1 MQILGHMPF
10 PVCQAVRSAQP
21 LDGPHSTQTPL
32 SMICH
37 GVLRHERCLSDSK
50 GSFAPQTTRKIAI
63 IFDPRGELGERP
75 GESTR
80 AESLPVGGEDMVC
93 QTVLTSWAP
102 GLLGKSGSLLSVL
115 LPFPSWLLALFY
127 CAHVFFHVLF
137 NLENGAKILAE
148 PLSKQSV

>member
-1 MQILGHMPF
+1 MIPKALLLHKVLGKM
-10 PVCQAVRSAQP
+10 
-21 LDGPHSTQTPL
+21 
-32 SMICH
+32 
-37 GVLRHERCLSDSK
+37 
-50 GSFAPQTTRKIAI
+50 AI

-75 GESTR
+75 ESTR

-93 QTVLTSWAP
+93 QTILTSWAP
-102 GLLGKSGSLLSVL
+102 GLLGKSGSFLSVL
-115 LPFPSWLLALFY
+115 LPFPSRLLALFY